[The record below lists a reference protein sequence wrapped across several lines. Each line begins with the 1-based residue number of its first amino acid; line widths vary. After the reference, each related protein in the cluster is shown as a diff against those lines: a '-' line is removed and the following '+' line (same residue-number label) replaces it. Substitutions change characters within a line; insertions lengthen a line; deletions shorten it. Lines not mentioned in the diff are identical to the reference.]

1 MNIFLIGI
9 VIVLTIICVCL
20 EIKSPRC
27 SRGEVCR
34 MIVCGILGT
43 MLLSGQAWCETI
55 GKICIIPYTILSLFG
70 LWPRIFDR

>member
-1 MNIFLIGI
+1 MNIVMMGI

-34 MIVCGILGT
+34 IIVCGIIGT
-43 MLLSGQAWCETI
+43 MLLSEQAWCEI
-55 GKICIIPYTILSLFG
+55 LSLICMVPYTILTLFA
-70 LWPRIFDR
+70 LWPKIFDK